1 MAAETL
7 SSSGSGTAGRRGDV
21 AIQPLVRESLVR
33 LLPDDVLPAAPAI
46 GAYWTRTNDVEIDI
60 VGANREPV
68 ARELLLVGSVK

>member
-1 MAAETL
+1 M
-7 SSSGSGTAGRRGDV
+7 
-21 AIQPLVRESLVR
+21 R